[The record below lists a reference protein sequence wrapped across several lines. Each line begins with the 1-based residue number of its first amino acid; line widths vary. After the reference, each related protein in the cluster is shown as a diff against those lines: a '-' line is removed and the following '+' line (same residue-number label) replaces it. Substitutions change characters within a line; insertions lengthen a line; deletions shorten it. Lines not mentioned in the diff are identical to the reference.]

1 MGGRSGGEVRG
12 LYVAAA
18 RPLVKP
24 HDSAQNAGWSGIQI
38 QKMTQQYRVVLS
50 GRTLSGGAL
59 ADIKDN
65 VGREFRLQGEQLERM
80 LSGKPVVV
88 ARSATAEAAEKLAS
102 RLRSV
107 DLQASIEPLAVAVAP
122 TPITPSPELPAAS
135 PAAPPLPSAVTAA
148 TGDELFALIAP
159 RPVAEAS
166 ASPAGVQDG
175 AAPAAVAGGEV
186 VCPKCGAAQPKRT
199 LCRQCG
205 LDMPRYLAAQA
216 AADAQARE
224 ERAAELAARRSTPG
238 GSRPASSAAQAA
250 VIGIGFAGRLGRLDY
265 FAGSLVSSA
274 LWLAFVVLAVYVGKP
289 AFVGFGLFLS
299 VIYSLRCIALRLHD
313 TGRTGWLALVAL
325 VPLLG
330 ALMALVLLF
339 IGGDEDE
346 NDHGMVPVGGGARV
360 VMALLALAVLSGLTF
375 RGIGQNPEM
384 AGRFLQAMRVGQGDA
399 VAAEAE
405 EEDSAEPEAPVNYA
419 RNNRIDLY
427 VIAGCTDCER
437 MRAWL
442 DANRLAYTLYA
453 VDSDN
458 GAAERLH
465 SIIAGDG
472 QARINLPVLEVN
484 GKVLPGNPDIGEVHR
499 LLRQEAGQ

>member
-1 MGGRSGGEVRG
+1 
-12 LYVAAA
+12 
-18 RPLVKP
+18 
-24 HDSAQNAGWSGIQI
+24 
-38 QKMTQQYRVVLS
+38 MTQQYRVVLS

-59 ADIKDN
+59 ADIKVN
-65 VGREFRLQGEQLERM
+65 VGREFRLQGEQLDRM

-107 DLQASIEPLAVAVAP
+107 DLQASIEPLPVAVAP
-122 TPITPSPELPAAS
+122 TPVAAPPERPPELPPVS
-135 PAAPPLPSAVTAA
+135 PAAPLPPSALAA
-148 TGDELFALIAP
+148 TSDELFALSAP
-159 RPVAEAS
+159 RPVAETS
-166 ASPAGVQDG
+166 AAPAGGQDEVV
-175 AAPAAVAGGEV
+175 PAAVAGGEV

-205 LDMPRYLAAQA
+205 LDMPRFLAAQA

-238 GSRPASSAAQAA
+238 SARPASGAAQAA

-274 LWLAFVVLAVYVGKP
+274 LWLVFVVLAVYVGKP

-339 IGGDEDE
+339 IGGDADE

-360 VMALLALAVLSGLTF
+360 LMALLALAVLSGLTF

-399 VAAEAE
+399 VAAEAD
-405 EEDSAEPEAPVNYA
+405 EDAAEPEAPVNYA
-419 RNNRIDLY
+419 RNNRIDIY

-442 DANRLAYTLYA
+442 DGNRLSYTLYA